1 MSNKTIVITGST
13 RGIGKGLA
21 VEFAK
26 KGCNIIVNG
35 RSEDTVDESVEYLS
49 KLNSNAIGVIGDVN
63 DIKTHQ
69 KIIDVAVEK
78 FSKIDIWINNA
89 GIPQA
94 NELFVNLSP
103 TSIKNI
109 IDVNIYG
116 LIIGSQIAAQHMIK
130 QGFGKIFNMEGFGSD
145 GRTMKKLSLYGTTK
159 RAVNY
164 FTKSLAKEFKNEQV
178 QIGILS
184 PGMVRT
190 DFLDSAMKNQSEE
203 EIKKFKKVSDVLA
216 EDVDKVSLFLS
227 ERVLSSTKNYDRIE
241 FLTKSK
247 LMVKIFKLMLK

>member
-1 MSNKTIVITGST
+1 MSNKTIVITGSS

-21 VEFAK
+21 IEFAK
-26 KGCNIIVNG
+26 KGCNIIING
-35 RSEDTVDESVEYLS
+35 RSETTVDKAVENLR
-49 KLNSNAIGVIGDVN
+49 KLNPNVVGVIGDVN